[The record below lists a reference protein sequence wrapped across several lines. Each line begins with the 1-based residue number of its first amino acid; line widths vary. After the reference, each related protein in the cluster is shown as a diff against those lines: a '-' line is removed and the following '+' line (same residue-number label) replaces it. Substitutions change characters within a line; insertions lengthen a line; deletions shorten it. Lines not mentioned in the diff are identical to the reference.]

1 MNVVMIGRQD
11 FGKAVL
17 DAFHA
22 RGDKV
27 VGVFCAPDK
36 EGKKNENFRPD
47 ALDARAVELGLP
59 VHKFASLK
67 SDEALATLR
76 ACNADIGVMAYVLQF
91 APQEFVTI
99 PKFGM
104 IQYHPS
110 LLPKYRGPS
119 AIGWAI
125 ANGEA
130 ETGLTIFRP
139 TDGLDEGPVI
149 LQKRCEITPDATLG
163 SVYFDHLFPLGVA
176 AMLEAADSV
185 VAGTHTES
193 VQDESQAGYEGWYEV
208 RAAKINPFAHID
220 QVYNQIRACNPAPG
234 AWLEIGGT
242 GAVGGKKV
250 QIFDCKKHTHRTFGE
265 VRSRG
270 AKVGQISQITET
282 SFFFVCNGGEIEVL
296 RAKAEDTKKI
306 NGSDMA
312 AHLKLT
318 VGVVL

>member
-1 MNVVMIGRQD
+1 MNVVVIGRQD

-22 RGDKV
+22 RGDTIS
-27 VGVFCAPDK
+27 GVFCAPDK
-36 EGKKNENFRPD
+36 EGAKVD
-47 ALDARAVELGLP
+47 ALDARAQELGLP
-59 VHKFASLK
+59 VYKFASLK
-67 SDEALATLR
+67 SEEALSTLR
-76 ACNADIGVMAYVLQF
+76 ACQADIGVMAYVLQF

-99 PKFGM
+99 PRHGM

-125 ANGEA
+125 SNGER

-149 LQKRCEITPDATLG
+149 LQKRCEISPDATLG

-185 VAGTHTES
+185 VAGTHTET
-193 VQDESQAGYEGWYEV
+193 VQDESQAGYEGWYSLEAS
-208 RAAKINPFAHID
+208 RIKPSSHID

-234 AWLEIGGT
+234 AWLE
-242 GAVGGKKV
+242 VGGKTLQV
-250 QIFDCKKHTHRTFGE
+250 FDCKKHTHRTFGQ
-265 VRSRG
+265 VRSRVG
-270 AKVGQISQITET
+270 KVGQISQITET

-296 RAKAEDTKKI
+296 RAKLADTKKI
-306 NGSDMA
+306 NGAEMA
-312 AHLKLT
+312 AQLHLV
-318 VGVVL
+318 VGASLA

>member
-1 MNVVMIGRQD
+1 MNVVVIGRQD

-17 DAFHA
+17 EAFHA
-22 RGDKV
+22 RGDTIS
-27 VGVFCAPDK
+27 GVFCAPDK
-36 EGKKNENFRPD
+36 EGAKPD

-59 VHKFASLK
+59 VFKFASLK

-99 PKFGM
+99 PKHGM

-125 ANGEA
+125 AQGET

-149 LQKRCEITPDATLG
+149 LQKTAPISSDATLG
-163 SVYFDHLFPLGVA
+163 SVYFDYLFPLGVA

-185 VAGTHTES
+185 LAGTHIET
-193 VQDESQAGYEGWYEV
+193 VQDETEAGYEGWYETK
-208 RAAKINPFAHID
+208 AAKINPFAHID
-220 QVYNQIRACNPAPG
+220 QIYNQIRACNPAPG
-234 AWLEIGGT
+234 AWLELGGVGGT
-242 GAVGGKKV
+242 GGKKV
-250 QIFDCKKHTHRTFGE
+250 QIFDCKKHTYRTFGE
-265 VRSRG
+265 VRSRA
-270 AKVGQISQITET
+270 AKVGQISQITDT
-282 SFFFVCNGGEIEVL
+282 SFFFLCNGGEIEVL
-296 RAKAEDTKKI
+296 RAKADDTKKI
-306 NGSDMA
+306 SGSDMS
-312 AHLKLT
+312 AHLKLA
-318 VGVVL
+318 VGQACA

>member
-1 MNVVMIGRQD
+1 MRMNVVVIGRQD

-17 DAFHA
+17 EAFHA
-22 RGDKV
+22 RGDTIS
-27 VGVFCAPDK
+27 GVFCAPDK
-36 EGKKNENFRPD
+36 EGAKPD

-59 VHKFASLK
+59 VFKFASLK

-99 PKFGM
+99 PKHGM

-125 ANGEA
+125 SNGEL

-149 LQKRCEITPDATLG
+149 LQKTAPISSDATLG
-163 SVYFDHLFPLGVA
+163 SVYFDYLFPLGVA

-185 VAGTHTES
+185 MAGTHLES
-193 VQDESQAGYEGWYEV
+193 VQDESQAGYEGWYEA

-220 QVYNQIRACNPAPG
+220 HVHNQIRACNPAPG
-234 AWLEIGGT
+234 AWLEIS
-242 GAVGGKKV
+242 GKKV
-250 QIFDCKKHTHRTFGE
+250 QIFDCKKHTHRTFGA
-265 VRSRG
+265 VRSRA
-270 AKVGQISQITET
+270 AKVGQISQITDT

-296 RAKAEDTKKI
+296 RAKADDTKKI
-306 NGSDMA
+306 SGADLAM
-312 AHLKLT
+312 HLKLT
-318 VGVVL
+318 IGQSV

>member
-22 RGDKV
+22 RGDNI

-36 EGKKNENFRPD
+36 EGAKPD

-59 VHKFASLK
+59 VFKFASLK

-99 PKFGM
+99 PKHGM

-130 ETGLTIFRP
+130 QTGLTIFRP

-149 LQKRCEITPDATLG
+149 LQKTAPITPDATLG

-185 VAGTHTES
+185 VAGTHKETI
-193 VQDESQAGYEGWYEV
+193 QDEAEAGYEGWYEV

-234 AWLEIGGT
+234 AWLAIGD
-242 GAVGGKKV
+242 KKV

-265 VRSRG
+265 VRSRA
-270 AKVGQISQITET
+270 AKVGQVSQVTNT

-306 NGSDMA
+306 SGSEIA
-312 AHLKLT
+312 AHLKFVAGFSL
-318 VGVVL
+318 G

>member
-1 MNVVMIGRQD
+1 MKIVVIGRQD

-17 DAFHA
+17 EAFHA
-22 RGDKV
+22 RGDTI

-36 EGKKNENFRPD
+36 EGAKAD

-59 VHKFASLK
+59 VFKFASLK
-67 SDEALATLR
+67 SDEALTTLR

-99 PKFGM
+99 PKHGM

-125 ANGEA
+125 SNGEK

-149 LQKRCEITPDATLG
+149 LQKRCEISEDATLG

-185 VAGTHTES
+185 VAGTHTET
-193 VQDESQAGYEGWYEV
+193 VQDESQAGYEGWYELQASRIKASSHV
-208 RAAKINPFAHID
+208 D

-234 AWLEIGGT
+234 AWLEIN
-242 GAVGGKKV
+242 GKKL
-250 QIFDCKKHTHRTFGE
+250 QLFDCKKRIYRTFGE
-265 VRSRG
+265 VRGRA
-270 AKVGQISQITET
+270 AKVGQISQITDT

-296 RAKAEDTKKI
+296 RAKADDTKKMS
-306 NGSDMA
+306 GAEMA
-312 AHLKLT
+312 AHLKLV
-318 VGVVL
+318 VGAALS

>member
-1 MNVVMIGRQD
+1 MNVVVIGRQD

-17 DAFHA
+17 EAFHA
-22 RGDKV
+22 RGDTIS
-27 VGVFCAPDK
+27 GVFCAPDK
-36 EGKKNENFRPD
+36 EGAKPD
-47 ALDARAVELGLP
+47 ALDARAQELGLP
-59 VHKFASLK
+59 VFKFASLK

-99 PKFGM
+99 PKHGM

-125 ANGEA
+125 AQGES

-149 LQKRCEITPDATLG
+149 LQKKAPIAPDATLG
-163 SVYFDHLFPLGVA
+163 SVYFDYLFPLGVA

-185 VAGTHTES
+185 VAGTHTET

-220 QVYNQIRACNPAPG
+220 QTYNQIRACNPAPG
-234 AWLEIGGT
+234 AWLEV
-242 GAVGGKKV
+242 AGKKV
-250 QIFDCKKHTHRTFGE
+250 QIFDCKKHTHRTFGT
-265 VRSRG
+265 VRARAG
-270 AKVGQISQITET
+270 KVAQISQITDT

-296 RAKAEDTKKI
+296 RAKADDTKKI
-306 NGSDMA
+306 SGGELA
-312 AHLKLT
+312 LHLKLS
-318 VGVVL
+318 VAALVC

>member
-1 MNVVMIGRQD
+1 MNIVVIGRQD

-17 DAFHA
+17 EAFHA
-22 RGDKV
+22 RGDRI

-36 EGKKNENFRPD
+36 EGAKPD

-59 VHKFASLK
+59 VFKFASLK

-76 ACNADIGVMAYVLQF
+76 ACHADIGVMAYVLQF

-99 PKFGM
+99 PRHGM

-125 ANGEA
+125 SNGET

-149 LQKRCEITPDATLG
+149 LQKTAPIRADATLG
-163 SVYFDHLFPLGVA
+163 SVYFDYLFPLGVA

-185 VAGTHTES
+185 VAGTHKET
-193 VQDESQAGYEGWYEV
+193 VQDESQAGYEGWYEA
-208 RAAKINPFAHID
+208 RAARINPFAHLD
-220 QVYNQIRACNPAPG
+220 QTYNQIRACNPAPG
-234 AWLEIGGT
+234 AWLEI
-242 GAVGGKKV
+242 AGKKV
-250 QIFDCKKHTHRTFGE
+250 QIFDCNKHTHRTFGQ
-265 VRSRG
+265 VRART
-270 AKVGQISQITET
+270 AKVGHISQITDT

-306 NGSDMA
+306 SGA
-312 AHLKLT
+312 EVATHLKLS
-318 VGVVL
+318 VGLAIAL

>member
-1 MNVVMIGRQD
+1 MNIVVIGRQD

-17 DAFHA
+17 EAFHA
-22 RGDKV
+22 RGDNV

-36 EGKKNENFRPD
+36 EGAKPD

-59 VHKFASLK
+59 VFKFASLK

-99 PKFGM
+99 PKHGM

-125 ANGEA
+125 SNGEL

-149 LQKRCEITPDATLG
+149 LQKRCEISPDATLG
-163 SVYFDHLFPLGVA
+163 SVYFDYLFPLGVA

-185 VAGTHTES
+185 VAGTHTETT
-193 VQDESQAGYEGWYEV
+193 QDESQAGYEGWYEAW
-208 RAAKINPFAHID
+208 AAKINPFAHID
-220 QVYNQIRACNPAPG
+220 HVHNQIRACNPAPG
-234 AWLEIGGT
+234 AWLE
-242 GAVGGKKV
+242 VGGKKI
-250 QIFDCKKHTHRTFGE
+250 QIFDCKKHTYRTFGA
-265 VRSRG
+265 VRSRV
-270 AKVGQISQITET
+270 AKVGQISQITES

-296 RAKAEDTKKI
+296 RAKADDTKKI
-306 NGSDMA
+306 SGADLAN
-312 AHLKLT
+312 HLKLT
-318 VGVVL
+318 VGQSVND

>member
-1 MNVVMIGRQD
+1 MNIVVIGRQD

-17 DAFHA
+17 EAFHA
-22 RGDKV
+22 RGDIV

-36 EGKKNENFRPD
+36 EGAKPD

-59 VHKFASLK
+59 VFKFASLK

-125 ANGEA
+125 AQGEI

-149 LQKRCEITPDATLG
+149 LQKTAPISADATLG
-163 SVYFDHLFPLGVA
+163 SVYFDYLFPLGVA

-185 VAGTHTES
+185 VAGTHTET
-193 VQDESQAGYEGWYEV
+193 VQDESQAGYEGWYEA
-208 RAAKINPFAHID
+208 RAARINPFAHID

-234 AWLEIGGT
+234 AWLEVNAN
-242 GAVGGKKV
+242 GATSGAGKKI

-265 VRSRG
+265 VRSRA

-296 RAKAEDTKKI
+296 RAKADDTKKI
-306 NGSDMA
+306 SGADMA
-312 AHLKLT
+312 THLKLS
-318 VGVVL
+318 VGIAL

>member
-1 MNVVMIGRQD
+1 MNIVVIGRQD

-17 DAFHA
+17 EAFHA

-36 EGKKNENFRPD
+36 EGAKPD

-59 VHKFASLK
+59 VFKFASLK

-99 PKFGM
+99 PKHGM

-125 ANGEA
+125 AQGET

-149 LQKRCEITPDATLG
+149 LQKRCDISPDATLG
-163 SVYFDHLFPLGVA
+163 SVYFDYLFPLGVA

-185 VAGTHTES
+185 VAGTHTET
-193 VQDESQAGYEGWYEV
+193 VQNESQAGYEGWYE
-208 RAAKINPFAHID
+208 AKASKINPFAHID
-220 QVYNQIRACNPAPG
+220 QTYNQIRACNPAPG
-234 AWLEIGGT
+234 AWLEVGG
-242 GAVGGKKV
+242 VGGKKI
-250 QIFDCKKHTHRTFGE
+250 QIFDCKKHTYRTFGE
-265 VRSRG
+265 VRSRA
-270 AKVGQISQITET
+270 AKVGQISQITES

-296 RAKAEDTKKI
+296 RAKADDTKKI
-306 NGSDMA
+306 SGAEMA
-312 AHLKLT
+312 SHLKLT
-318 VGVVL
+318 VGQSVND

>member
-1 MNVVMIGRQD
+1 MNIVVIGRQD

-17 DAFHA
+17 EAFHA
-22 RGDKV
+22 RGDTIS
-27 VGVFCAPDK
+27 GVFCAPDK
-36 EGKKNENFRPD
+36 EGAKPD

-59 VHKFASLK
+59 VYKFASLK

-91 APQEFVTI
+91 APQEFVTL
-99 PKFGM
+99 PKHGM

-125 ANGEA
+125 SNGEL

-149 LQKRCEITPDATLG
+149 LQKSCEISPDATLG
-163 SVYFDHLFPLGVA
+163 SVYFDYLFPLGVA

-185 VAGTHTES
+185 VAGTHTET
-193 VQDESQAGYEGWYEV
+193 VQDESQAGYEGWYDV
-208 RAAKINPFAHID
+208 RAARINPFAHID
-220 QVYNQIRACNPAPG
+220 QVHNQIRACNPAPG
-234 AWLEIGGT
+234 AWLEVGG
-242 GAVGGKKV
+242 AGGKKV
-250 QIFDCKKHTHRTFGE
+250 QIFDCKKHTHRTFGA
-265 VRSRG
+265 VRSRA

-296 RAKAEDTKKI
+296 RAKADDTKKI
-306 NGSDMA
+306 SGAEMA
-312 AHLKLT
+312 LQLKLT
-318 VGVVL
+318 IGQSV

>member
-1 MNVVMIGRQD
+1 MNVVVIGRQD

-17 DAFHA
+17 EAFHT
-22 RGDKV
+22 RGDTIS
-27 VGVFCAPDK
+27 GVFCAPDK
-36 EGKKNENFRPD
+36 EGAKPD
-47 ALDARAVELGLP
+47 ALDARAQELGLP
-59 VHKFASLK
+59 VFKFASLK

-99 PKFGM
+99 PRHGM

-125 ANGEA
+125 SNDEL

-149 LQKRCEITPDATLG
+149 LQKRCEISPDATLG
-163 SVYFDHLFPLGVA
+163 SVYFDYLFPLGVA

-193 VQDESQAGYEGWYEV
+193 VQDESQAGYEGWYEA

-220 QVYNQIRACNPAPG
+220 HVYNQIRACNPAPG
-234 AWLEIGGT
+234 AWLEVGG
-242 GAVGGKKV
+242 AGGKKV

-265 VRSRG
+265 VRSRA

-296 RAKAEDTKKI
+296 RAKADDSKKI
-306 NGSDMA
+306 NGAEMA

-318 VGVVL
+318 IGQAV

>member
-17 DAFHA
+17 EAFHA
-22 RGDKV
+22 RGDNI

-36 EGKKNENFRPD
+36 EGAKPD

-59 VHKFASLK
+59 VYKFASLK
-67 SDEALATLR
+67 SEEALNTLR

-99 PKFGM
+99 PRHGM

-125 ANGEA
+125 ANGER

-149 LQKRCEITPDATLG
+149 LQKRCDIAPDATLG
-163 SVYFDHLFPLGVA
+163 SVYFDHLFPLGVQ

-193 VQDESQAGYEGWYEV
+193 IQDESAAGYEGWYEV
-208 RAAKINPFAHID
+208 NAAHINPFAHID

-234 AWLEIGGT
+234 AWLSVNGHKI
-242 GAVGGKKV
+242 
-250 QIFDCKKHTHRTFGE
+250 QIFDCKKRTHRTFGE
-265 VRSRG
+265 VRSRA
-270 AKVGQISQITET
+270 AKVGQISQITDT

-296 RAKAEDTKKI
+296 RAKCEDTKKLSGADI
-306 NGSDMA
+306 A
-312 AHLKLT
+312 AHVKLA
-318 VGVVL
+318 VGLALS

>member
-1 MNVVMIGRQD
+1 MKIVMIGRQD

-22 RGDKV
+22 RGDTV

-36 EGKKNENFRPD
+36 EGAKQD

-59 VHKFASLK
+59 VYKFASLK
-67 SDEALATLR
+67 SEEALQTLR
-76 ACNADIGVMAYVLQF
+76 SCNADIGVMAYVLQF
-91 APQEFVTI
+91 APQEFVNI
-99 PKFGM
+99 PKHGM

-125 ANGEA
+125 ANGET

-149 LQKRCEITPDATLG
+149 LQKSCVISPDATLG
-163 SVYFDHLFPLGVA
+163 SVYFDHLFPLGVQ

-185 VAGTHTES
+185 VGGTHTEV
-193 VQDESQAGYEGWYEV
+193 VQDESAAGYEGWYEA
-208 RAAKINPFAHID
+208 RAARINPFAHID

-234 AWLEIGGT
+234 AWLDVL
-242 GAVGGKKV
+242 VGGNPIKI

-265 VRSRG
+265 VRARG
-270 AKVGQISQITET
+270 AKVGQISQITDT

-296 RAKAEDTKKI
+296 RAKCEDTKKLSGADI
-306 NGSDMA
+306 A
-312 AHLKLT
+312 AHAKLA
-318 VGVVL
+318 VGLALS

>member
-1 MNVVMIGRQD
+1 MNVVVIGRQD

-17 DAFHA
+17 EAFHA
-22 RGDKV
+22 RGDTIS
-27 VGVFCAPDK
+27 GVFCAPDK
-36 EGKKNENFRPD
+36 EGAKPD
-47 ALDARAVELGLP
+47 ALDARAQELGLP
-59 VHKFASLK
+59 VFKFASLK

-99 PKFGM
+99 PRHGM

-125 ANGEA
+125 SNGES

-149 LQKRCEITPDATLG
+149 LQKMAPIAPDATLG
-163 SVYFDHLFPLGVA
+163 SVYFDYLFPLGVA

-185 VAGTHTES
+185 VAGTHTET
-193 VQDESQAGYEGWYEV
+193 VQDESQAGYEGWYDV
-208 RAAKINPFAHID
+208 RAARINPFAHID

-234 AWLEIGGT
+234 AWLE
-242 GAVGGKKV
+242 VGGKKV
-250 QIFDCKKHTHRTFGE
+250 QIFDCKKHTHRTFGT
-265 VRSRG
+265 VRARAG
-270 AKVGQISQITET
+270 KVAQISQITDS

-296 RAKAEDTKKI
+296 RAKADDTKKI
-306 NGSDMA
+306 SGGELAM
-312 AHLKLT
+312 HLKLSVAT
-318 VGVVL
+318 SVC

>member
-1 MNVVMIGRQD
+1 MNVVVIGRQD

-17 DAFHA
+17 EAFHT
-22 RGDKV
+22 RGDTIS
-27 VGVFCAPDK
+27 GVFCAPDK
-36 EGKKNENFRPD
+36 EGGKPD
-47 ALDARAVELGLP
+47 ALDARAQELGLP
-59 VHKFASLK
+59 VFKFASLK

-99 PKFGM
+99 PRHGM

-125 ANGEA
+125 SNGEL

-149 LQKRCEITPDATLG
+149 LQKTAPISADATLG
-163 SVYFDHLFPLGVA
+163 SVYFDYLFPLGVA

-193 VQDESQAGYEGWYEV
+193 RQDESQAGYEGWYEA

-220 QVYNQIRACNPAPG
+220 HVYNQIRACNPAPG
-234 AWLEIGGT
+234 AWLEVGG
-242 GAVGGKKV
+242 AGGKKV

-265 VRSRG
+265 VRSRA

-296 RAKAEDTKKI
+296 RAKADDTKKI
-306 NGSDMA
+306 NGAEMA
-312 AHLKLT
+312 THLKLT
-318 VGVVL
+318 IGQAV

>member
-1 MNVVMIGRQD
+1 MRMNVVVIGRQD

-17 DAFHA
+17 EAFHA
-22 RGDKV
+22 RGDTIS
-27 VGVFCAPDK
+27 GVFCAPDK
-36 EGKKNENFRPD
+36 EGAKPD

-59 VHKFASLK
+59 VFKFASLK
-67 SDEALATLR
+67 SDEALVTLR
-76 ACNADIGVMAYVLQF
+76 ACKADIGVMAYVLQF

-99 PKFGM
+99 PKHGM

-125 ANGEA
+125 SNGET

-149 LQKRCEITPDATLG
+149 LQKRAPISSDATLG
-163 SVYFDHLFPLGVA
+163 SVYFDYLFPLGVA

-185 VAGTHTES
+185 VAGTHTETA
-193 VQDESQAGYEGWYEV
+193 QDESQAGYEGWYEA

-220 QVYNQIRACNPAPG
+220 HVYAQIRACNPAPG
-234 AWLEIGGT
+234 AWLEVGG
-242 GAVGGKKV
+242 AGGKKI

-265 VRSRG
+265 VRSRA
-270 AKVGQISQITET
+270 AKVGQISQITAT

-296 RAKAEDTKKI
+296 RAKADDTKKVS
-306 NGSDMA
+306 GADLA
-312 AHLKLT
+312 AHLKLSI
-318 VGVVL
+318 GLAI

>member
-1 MNVVMIGRQD
+1 MNVVVIGRQD
-11 FGKAVL
+11 FGRAVL

-22 RGDKV
+22 RGDTIS
-27 VGVFCAPDK
+27 GVFCAPDK
-36 EGKKNENFRPD
+36 EGAKAD
-47 ALDARAVELGLP
+47 SLDTRAVQLGLP
-59 VHKFASLK
+59 VYKFASLK
-67 SDEALATLR
+67 SEECLNTLR

-99 PKFGM
+99 PKHGM

-125 ANGEA
+125 SNGET

-149 LQKRCEITPDATLG
+149 LQKRTSIAPDATLG
-163 SVYFDHLFPLGVA
+163 SVYFDDLFPLGVA

-185 VAGTHTES
+185 VAGTHTET
-193 VQDESQAGYEGWYEV
+193 VQDESHAGYEGWYEM

-220 QVYNQIRACNPAPG
+220 HVHNQIRACNPAPG
-234 AWLEIGGT
+234 AWLEIGG
-242 GAVGGKKV
+242 VGGKKLY
-250 QIFDCKKHTHRTFGE
+250 IFDCKKHTHRTFGE
-265 VRSRG
+265 VRSRV
-270 AKVGQISQITET
+270 AKVGQISQITDT

-296 RAKAEDTKKI
+296 RAKADDTKKI
-306 NGSDMA
+306 NGAEMA
-312 AHLKLT
+312 LHLKLT
-318 VGVVL
+318 IGQAV

>member
-1 MNVVMIGRQD
+1 MNVVVIGRQD
-11 FGKAVL
+11 FGRAVL

-22 RGDKV
+22 RGDTIS
-27 VGVFCAPDK
+27 GVFCAPDK
-36 EGKKNENFRPD
+36 EGAKAD
-47 ALDARAVELGLP
+47 SLDTRAVQLGLP
-59 VHKFASLK
+59 IYKFASLK
-67 SDEALATLR
+67 SEECLNTLR

-99 PKFGM
+99 PKHGM

-125 ANGEA
+125 SNGET

-149 LQKRCEITPDATLG
+149 LQKRTSIAPDATLG
-163 SVYFDHLFPLGVA
+163 SVYFDDLFPLGVA

-185 VAGTHTES
+185 VAGTHTET
-193 VQDESQAGYEGWYEV
+193 VQDESQAGYEGWYEM

-220 QVYNQIRACNPAPG
+220 HVHNQIRACNPAPG
-234 AWLEIGGT
+234 AWLEIGG
-242 GAVGGKKV
+242 VGGKKLY
-250 QIFDCKKHTHRTFGE
+250 IFDCKKHTHRTFGE
-265 VRSRG
+265 VRSRV
-270 AKVGQISQITET
+270 AKVGQISQITDT

-296 RAKAEDTKKI
+296 RAKADDTKKI
-306 NGSDMA
+306 NGAEMA
-312 AHLKLT
+312 LHLKLT
-318 VGVVL
+318 IGQAV

>member
-1 MNVVMIGRQD
+1 MNIVMIGRQD

-36 EGKKNENFRPD
+36 EGAKPD

-59 VHKFASLK
+59 VYKFASLK

-99 PKFGM
+99 PKHGM

-125 ANGEA
+125 AQGES

-149 LQKRCEITPDATLG
+149 LQKTAPIAPDATLG
-163 SVYFDHLFPLGVA
+163 SVYFDYLFPLGVA

-185 VAGTHTES
+185 VAGTHTET
-193 VQDESQAGYEGWYEV
+193 VQDESQAGYEGWYEAK
-208 RAAKINPFAHID
+208 AAKINPFAHID

-234 AWLEIGGT
+234 AWLEVGVT
-242 GAVGGKKV
+242 GVGKKI

-265 VRSRG
+265 VRGRAG
-270 AKVGQISQITET
+270 KVGQISQITET

-306 NGSDMA
+306 SGADMA

-318 VGVVL
+318 AGLAL

>member
-1 MNVVMIGRQD
+1 MNVVVIGRQD

-17 DAFHA
+17 EAFHA
-22 RGDKV
+22 RGDTIS
-27 VGVFCAPDK
+27 GVFCAPDK
-36 EGKKNENFRPD
+36 EGAKPD

-59 VHKFASLK
+59 VFKFASLK

-99 PKFGM
+99 PKHGM

-125 ANGEA
+125 SNGET

-149 LQKRCEITPDATLG
+149 LQKTAPIAPDATLG
-163 SVYFDHLFPLGVA
+163 SVYFDYLFPLGVA
-176 AMLEAADSV
+176 AMLEAADTV
-185 VAGTHTES
+185 AAGTHTET
-193 VQDESQAGYEGWYEV
+193 VQDESQAGYEGWYDV
-208 RAAKINPFAHID
+208 RAARINPFAHID

-234 AWLEIGGT
+234 AWLE
-242 GAVGGKKV
+242 VGGKKV
-250 QIFDCKKHTHRTFGE
+250 QIFDCKKHTHRTFGT
-265 VRSRG
+265 VRARAG
-270 AKVGQISQITET
+270 KLAQISQITDT

-296 RAKAEDTKKI
+296 RAKADDTKKI
-306 NGSDMA
+306 SGGELA
-312 AHLKLT
+312 LHLKLS
-318 VGVVL
+318 VAALVC